1 MSHIVAKNKT
11 LFTEESI
18 GSVCSTP
25 KTTKN
30 TSVTDVFFVYD
41 GYIGGTN
48 NYSLR
53 HRSSYPI
60 KTS

>member
-18 GSVCSTP
+18 GNVCSTP

-30 TSVTDVFFVYD
+30 TSVTDVFIVYD
-41 GYIGGTN
+41 EYIVDI
-48 NYSLR
+48 R
-53 HRSSYPI
+53 
-60 KTS
+60 

>member
-18 GSVCSTP
+18 GNVCSTP

-30 TSVTDVFFVYD
+30 TSVVYD
-41 GYIGGTN
+41 EYIVDI
-48 NYSLR
+48 R
-53 HRSSYPI
+53 
-60 KTS
+60 